1 MFESWYLVKFNYVSP
16 ENSETQTKIRGYE
29 HVTDAKSMFVK
40 LELCYQLDT
49 QVRLRNG
56 KLIKVT
62 GAWLYQ
68 AFKLHLDEAID
79 AVNSGGADLLKEAR
93 GIEID
98 IEH

>member
-1 MFESWYLVKFNYVSP
+1 MFESWYLVKFNYLSP
-16 ENSETQTKIRGYE
+16 KNSEIETKIKGYE
-29 HVTDAKSMFVK
+29 HLTDAKSMFVK

-56 KLIKVT
+56 ELIKIT

-68 AFKLHLDEAID
+68 AFRFHLDEAVE
-79 AVNSGGADLLKEAR
+79 AVNSGNADLLKEAH

-98 IEH
+98 IER